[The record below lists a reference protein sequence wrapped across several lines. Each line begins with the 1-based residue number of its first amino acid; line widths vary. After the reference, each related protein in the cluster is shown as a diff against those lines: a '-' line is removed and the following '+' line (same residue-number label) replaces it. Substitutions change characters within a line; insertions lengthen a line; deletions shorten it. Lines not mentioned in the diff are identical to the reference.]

1 MTATTP
7 EWLTRHC
14 GELKPRTGGSTWRS
28 GTTYAVMINGEP
40 QYLLSIVPVAGKFGC
55 WVSQTINGKRLDSGA
70 SHPAEEEALQ
80 GGLEELRKAL
90 GW

>member
-1 MTATTP
+1 MTANTP
-7 EWLTRHC
+7 EWLSLHA
-14 GELKPRTGGSTWRS
+14 GELKPRPGGATWQS
-28 GTTYAVMINGEP
+28 GPTFAVLLNGEP

-70 SHPAEEEALQ
+70 SYPTEEQALQ
-80 GGLEELRKAL
+80 GGLEELRRAL